1 MWSYC
6 SFNMYNTCTCT
17 TQGNI
22 IEFHCRSLNNA
33 KIIKPLDKH
42 WRNLGCISHFH
53 YPYSPRTRSHRYFK
67 PASVCD
73 HFAERRK
80 HEMNQDNS
88 SCFRFPVFQT
98 ENVPQLLIVLNCGL
112 NMLLLL
118 TTILGN
124 VLVLAAVWRTPSLRS
139 PSNIFLCGLAT
150 TDLAVGVVVQ
160 PLFLSMELILLRN
173 SAAYHCALENAFITV
188 SYTVCGASL
197 ITITSISVDRLL
209 ALRFH
214 MRYSSIVT
222 VPKVLCVIMI
232 NWLTSGFLASLILWS
247 ANIVFPIV
255 MAVAVAI
262 CLCVSTSAHAS
273 IFQIVRRHKQE
284 IKAQAE
290 SVQQATCI
298 NLRRF
303 RRTSSNAFLV
313 HYFLLACYTPLFVTL
328 LLTSKEEQTSSES
341 WRRNRSA
348 MAWKLASTVVFMN
361 STLNPF
367 IYCWRLRDIRTA
379 VKKAFFCRKWL

>member
-1 MWSYC
+1 M
-6 SFNMYNTCTCT
+6 
-17 TQGNI
+17 
-22 IEFHCRSLNNA
+22 
-33 KIIKPLDKH
+33 KKPLTH
-42 WRNLGCISHFH
+42 HPFSPPTRN
-53 YPYSPRTRSHRYFK
+53 HRYSK
-67 PASVCD
+67 PASVGD
-73 HFAERRK
+73 HFAERRE
-80 HEMNQDNS
+80 HEMIQDNS

-112 NMLLLL
+112 NVLLLL

-124 VLVLAAVWRTPSLRS
+124 VLVLAAVWRTPALRS
-139 PSNIFLCGLAT
+139 PSIIFLCGLAT

-160 PLFLSMELILLRN
+160 PLFLSMELILLK
-173 SAAYHCALENAFITV
+173 SSTAYDCALGNAFITV

-197 ITITSISVDRLL
+197 VTITSISVDRLL
-209 ALRFH
+209 ALRYH
-214 MRYSSIVT
+214 MRYSTIVT
-222 VPKVLCVIMI
+222 VPRVLCVITI
-232 NWLTSGFLASLILWS
+232 NWLTSGFLASLILWN
-247 ANIVFPIV
+247 AKIVFLIV

-262 CLCVSTSAHAS
+262 CLCVSTSAHVS
-273 IFQIVRRHKQE
+273 IFRIVRRHKQQ

-290 SVQQATCI
+290 SVQYATCI

-341 WRRNRSA
+341 WRRNWSA

-361 STLNPF
+361 SALNPF

-379 VKKAFFCRKWL
+379 VKKAFFCRK